1 MGKALPE
8 RKNVTQNDVACAA
21 QFAPKQAWGAK
32 EATRHTAV
40 PPANAISR
48 PVLE

>member
-32 EATRHTAV
+32 EATH
-40 PPANAISR
+40 AISR
-48 PVLE
+48 TQGVLE